1 MRTALLRG
9 FCGAIAWALAVGGA
23 RADGLD
29 AGLWKVVT
37 KAEVNGVTAPNQE
50 TMRCLTPDDV
60 KNLEV
65 TFSPNSRTTNSTC
78 ETSEHEASPQRL
90 KWRLQCKGQLDMDV
104 AGGIFFC
111 APPHHPTTTNPRG
124 NKGVKKGHTD
134 PPPSEATRTDTGATN
149 TPPPR
154 ACPL

>member
-1 MRTALLRG
+1 MMPEETRLSDPIRTALLRG
-9 FCGAIAWALAVGGA
+9 FCAAIAWAIAVGAA

-104 AGGIFFC
+104 AGEFLFDTPEHYTATI
-111 APPHHPTTTNPRG
+111 TTRATMLG
-124 NKGVKKGHTD
+124 KEIQH
-134 PPPSEATRTDTGATN
+134 SQAFIEAQRVGA
-149 TPPPR
+149 
-154 ACPL
+154 CQ